1 MGGRICD
8 TRIVVDVLATRD
20 GWMGEEEKKMQKF
33 SYLEPLRSLSC
44 NSRKSSVSKCDH
56 ECKVGKIRA

>member
-20 GWMGEEEKKMQKF
+20 GWMREEEKNAEIF
-33 SYLEPLRSLSC
+33 LPGAIAILELQFKKKQRQ
-44 NSRKSSVSKCDH
+44 
-56 ECKVGKIRA
+56 